1 MEASDC
7 LPGRSVGGLAGV
19 KLRFR
24 PQLFWQ
30 ELLPEHVVSS
40 RHLQFNCDMATGR
53 NYARLPSETSYSAH
67 GEYAFSMAH
76 AVPDADADP
85 AAATH
90 VARALR
96 EAATFQESLT
106 SLRHLISSCYCTRD
120 TLAEALTEVARQGN
134 IEGCELLL
142 RAGADPRATPHGK
155 TALHVAVE
163 EGHEP
168 VAHALAK
175 ADPSTIAIECYG
187 CTPVKL
193 ARERDMAGLARR
205 LEAHAQEALNL
216 RAMATDKPP
225 IALSHG

>member
-1 MEASDC
+1 MGEEEAVEDW
-7 LPGRSVGGLAGV
+7 GRKV
-19 KLRFR
+19 
-24 PQLFWQ
+24 
-30 ELLPEHVVSS
+30 
-40 RHLQFNCDMATGR
+40 
-53 NYARLPSETSYSAH
+53 RLPH
-67 GEYAFSMAH
+67 G
-76 AVPDADADP
+76 V
-85 AAATH
+85 
-90 VARALR
+90 V
-96 EAATFQESLT
+96 
-106 SLRHLISSCYCTRD
+106 C
-120 TLAEALTEVARQGN
+120 LAPG
-134 IEGCELLL
+134 EGCELLL